1 MSDSTSLQEKRGETK
16 PDPKK
21 KGKKNKKG
29 DTDED
34 SKGSGAAVVLAGIII
49 LIVWLGIIALLIHMD
64 VGGIGTMVSPYLKN
78 IPVVKNI
85 LPASASADATST
97 ENDPYAFSSMQEAVA
112 RVKELEKQVAQQ
124 KKQLASAENDS
135 ADLAQLKKQLKKY
148 QDNEKKFEKEKAD
161 FYEQVVYA
169 DNAPDISNYK
179 TYYEEIEPETAE
191 KLYKQVISDLQT
203 DSKLQDYAAAYSS
216 MKPKEA
222 AAIFDKMTNNLK
234 LVGKILW
241 TMKKDARG
249 AILGQM
255 DPDTAAAV
263 TKLMEPTSSTPANSG
278 STVAA
283 PSTSSSGN

>member
-29 DTDED
+29 EKDED
-34 SKGSGAAVVLAGIII
+34 SKGSGIAVVLAGIII

-64 VGGIGTMVSPYLKN
+64 VGGIGTMVSPYLKK

-85 LPASASADATST
+85 LPASASGDATST

-112 RVKELEKQVAQQ
+112 RVKELEKQVAKQ
-124 KKQLASAENDS
+124 KKQLAAAENDS

-203 DSKLQDYAAAYSS
+203 DSKLSDYAAAYSA

-222 AAIFDKMTNNLK
+222 AAIFDTMTNNLK

-241 TMKKDARG
+241 TMKKDDRG
-249 AILGQM
+249 AILGKM

>member
-21 KGKKNKKG
+21 KGKKNKKAE
-29 DTDED
+29 TDED
-34 SKGSGAAVVLAGIII
+34 SKGSGIAVVLAGIII

-85 LPASASADATST
+85 LPASASGDATST

-112 RVKELEKQVAQQ
+112 RVKELEKQVAKQ
-124 KKQLASAENDS
+124 KKQLATAENDS

-203 DSKLQDYAAAYSS
+203 DSKLSDYAAAYSA

-222 AAIFDKMTNNLK
+222 AAIFDTMTNNLK

-241 TMKKDARG
+241 TMKKDDRG
-249 AILGQM
+249 AILGKM

-263 TKLMEPTSSTPANSG
+263 TKLMEPTSSTPNNSG

-283 PSTSSSGN
+283 PSTSSGN

>member
-29 DTDED
+29 ETDED
-34 SKGSGAAVVLAGIII
+34 SKGSGIAVALAGIII

-85 LPASASADATST
+85 LPASASGDATST

-112 RVKELEKQVAQQ
+112 RVKELEKQVAKQ
-124 KKQLASAENDS
+124 KKQLAAAENDS

-203 DSKLQDYAAAYSS
+203 DAKLQDYAAAYSA

-222 AAIFDKMTNNLK
+222 AAIFDTMTNNLK

-241 TMKKDARG
+241 TMKKDDRG
-249 AILGQM
+249 AILGKM

-263 TKLMEPTSSTPANSG
+263 TKLMEPTSSTPNNSG

-283 PSTSSSGN
+283 PSTSSGN

>member
-29 DTDED
+29 ETDED
-34 SKGSGAAVVLAGIII
+34 SKGSGIAVALAGIII

-85 LPASASADATST
+85 LPASASGDATST

-112 RVKELEKQVAQQ
+112 RVKELEKQVAKQ
-124 KKQLASAENDS
+124 KKQLAAAENDS

-203 DSKLQDYAAAYSS
+203 DSKLSDYAAAYSA

-222 AAIFDKMTNNLK
+222 AAIFDTMTNNLK

-241 TMKKDARG
+241 TMKKDDRG
-249 AILGQM
+249 AILGKM

-263 TKLMEPTSSTPANSG
+263 TKLMEPTSSTPNNSG

-283 PSTSSSGN
+283 PSTSSGN

>member
-29 DTDED
+29 ETDKDT
-34 SKGSGAAVVLAGIII
+34 KGSGIAVVLAGIII

-85 LPASASADATST
+85 LPASASGDATST

-112 RVKELEKQVAQQ
+112 RVKELEKQVAKQ
-124 KKQLASAENDS
+124 KKQLAAAENDS

-203 DSKLQDYAAAYSS
+203 DSKLSDYAAAYSA

-222 AAIFDKMTNNLK
+222 AAIFDTMTNNLK

-241 TMKKDARG
+241 TMKKDDRG
-249 AILGQM
+249 AILGKM

>member
-1 MSDSTSLQEKRGETK
+1 MADSTAVQTGRETR
-16 PDPKK
+16 PDTKK
-21 KGKKNKKG
+21 KGKKKKKG
-29 DTDED
+29 SDDDD
-34 SKGSGAAVVLAGIII
+34 SKGSGVVVFLAGLII
-49 LIVWLGIIALLIHMD
+49 LLVWLGIIALLIHMD

-78 IPVVKNI
+78 VPVVKNI
-85 LPASASADATST
+85 LPESAVEEEKKD
-97 ENDPYAFSSMQEAVA
+97 DPYAFSSMQEAVA
-112 RVKELEKQVAQQ
+112 RVKQLEKQVAKQ
-124 KKQLASAENDS
+124 KKELKAAENDT

-148 QDNEKKFEKEKAD
+148 QNNEKKFEKEKSD

-169 DNAPDISNYK
+169 DNAPDIENYK

-191 KLYKQVISDLQT
+191 KLYKQVLSDLQT
-203 DSKLQDYAAAYSS
+203 DSKLEDYAAAYSS

-222 AAIFDKMTNNLK
+222 AGIFDQMTNNLK

-263 TKLMEPTSSTPANSG
+263 TKLMEPNSSTPNNPG

-283 PSTSSSGN
+283 PSTSSGN

>member
-29 DTDED
+29 ETDED
-34 SKGSGAAVVLAGIII
+34 SKGSGIAVVLAGIII

-85 LPASASADATST
+85 LPASASGDATST

-112 RVKELEKQVAQQ
+112 RVKELEKQVAKQ
-124 KKQLASAENDS
+124 KKQLAAAENDS

-203 DSKLQDYAAAYSS
+203 DSKLSDYAAAYSA

-222 AAIFDKMTNNLK
+222 AAIFDTMTNNLK

-241 TMKKDARG
+241 TMKKDDRG
-249 AILGQM
+249 AILGKM

>member
-1 MSDSTSLQEKRGETK
+1 MADSTAVQTGRETR
-16 PDPKK
+16 PDTKK
-21 KGKKNKKG
+21 KGKKKKKG
-29 DTDED
+29 SDDDD
-34 SKGSGAAVVLAGIII
+34 SKGSGVVVFLAGLII
-49 LIVWLGIIALLIHMD
+49 LLVWLGIIALLIHMD

-78 IPVVKNI
+78 VPVVKNI
-85 LPASASADATST
+85 LPESAVEEEKKD
-97 ENDPYAFSSMQEAVA
+97 DPYAFSSMQEAVA
-112 RVKELEKQVAQQ
+112 RELKA
-124 KKQLASAENDS
+124 AENDT

-148 QDNEKKFEKEKAD
+148 QNNEKKFEKEKSD
-161 FYEQVVYA
+161 FYEQVVYS
-169 DNAPDISNYK
+169 DNAPDIENYK

-191 KLYKQVISDLQT
+191 KLYKQVLSDLQT
-203 DSKLQDYAAAYSS
+203 DSKLEDYAAAYSS

-222 AAIFDKMTNNLK
+222 AGIFDQMTNNLK

-263 TKLMEPTSSTPANSG
+263 TKLMEPNSSTPNNSG

-283 PSTSSSGN
+283 PSTSSGN

>member
-29 DTDED
+29 ETDED
-34 SKGSGAAVVLAGIII
+34 SKGSGIAVALAGIII

-85 LPASASADATST
+85 LPASASGDATST

-112 RVKELEKQVAQQ
+112 RVKELEKQVAKQ
-124 KKQLASAENDS
+124 KKQLAAAENDS

-203 DSKLQDYAAAYSS
+203 DSKLSDYAAAYSA

-222 AAIFDKMTNNLK
+222 AAIFDTMTNNLK

-241 TMKKDARG
+241 TMKKDDRG
-249 AILGQM
+249 AILGKM

-278 STVAA
+278 STVSS
-283 PSTSSSGN
+283 PSTSSGN

>member
-1 MSDSTSLQEKRGETK
+1 
-16 PDPKK
+16 
-21 KGKKNKKG
+21 
-29 DTDED
+29 
-34 SKGSGAAVVLAGIII
+34 
-49 LIVWLGIIALLIHMD
+49 
-64 VGGIGTMVSPYLKN
+64 
-78 IPVVKNI
+78 
-85 LPASASADATST
+85 
-97 ENDPYAFSSMQEAVA
+97 SMQEAVA
-112 RVKELEKQVAQQ
+112 RVKELEKQVAKQ
-124 KKQLASAENDS
+124 KKQLAAAENDS

-203 DSKLQDYAAAYSS
+203 DSKLSDYAAAYSA

-222 AAIFDKMTNNLK
+222 AAIFDTMTNNLK

-241 TMKKDARG
+241 TMKKDDRG
-249 AILGQM
+249 AILGKM

>member
-1 MSDSTSLQEKRGETK
+1 MADSTAVQTGRETR
-16 PDPKK
+16 PDTKK
-21 KGKKNKKG
+21 KGS
-29 DTDED
+29 DDDD
-34 SKGSGAAVVLAGIII
+34 SKGSGVVVFLAGLII
-49 LIVWLGIIALLIHMD
+49 LLVWLGIIALLIHMD

-78 IPVVKNI
+78 VPVVKNI
-85 LPASASADATST
+85 LPESAVEEEKKD
-97 ENDPYAFSSMQEAVA
+97 DPYAFSSMQEAVA
-112 RVKELEKQVAQQ
+112 RVKQLEKQVAKQ
-124 KKQLASAENDS
+124 KKELKAAENDT

-148 QDNEKKFEKEKAD
+148 QNNEKKFEKEKSD

-169 DNAPDISNYK
+169 DNAPDIENYK

-191 KLYKQVISDLQT
+191 KLYKQVLSDLQT
-203 DSKLQDYAAAYSS
+203 DSKLEDYAAAYSS

-222 AAIFDKMTNNLK
+222 AGIFDQMTNNLK

-263 TKLMEPTSSTPANSG
+263 TKLMEPNSSTPNNSG

-283 PSTSSSGN
+283 PSTSSGN

>member
-1 MSDSTSLQEKRGETK
+1 
-16 PDPKK
+16 
-21 KGKKNKKG
+21 
-29 DTDED
+29 
-34 SKGSGAAVVLAGIII
+34 
-49 LIVWLGIIALLIHMD
+49 
-64 VGGIGTMVSPYLKN
+64 
-78 IPVVKNI
+78 
-85 LPASASADATST
+85 
-97 ENDPYAFSSMQEAVA
+97 MQEAVA
-112 RVKELEKQVAQQ
+112 RVKQLEKQVAKQ
-124 KKQLASAENDS
+124 KKELKAAENDT

-148 QDNEKKFEKEKAD
+148 QNNEKKFEKEKSD

-169 DNAPDISNYK
+169 DNAPDIENYK

-191 KLYKQVISDLQT
+191 KLYKQVLSDLQT
-203 DSKLQDYAAAYSS
+203 DSKLEDYAAAYSS

-222 AAIFDKMTNNLK
+222 AGIFDQMTNNLK

-263 TKLMEPTSSTPANSG
+263 TKLMEPNSLTPNNSG

-283 PSTSSSGN
+283 PSTSSGN

>member
-1 MSDSTSLQEKRGETK
+1 MADQTAVQNRRETR
-16 PDPKK
+16 PDTNK
-21 KGKKNKKG
+21 KGKKKKG
-29 DTDED
+29 GDDED
-34 SKGSGAAVVLAGIII
+34 SKGSGVVVFFAGLII
-49 LIVWLGIIALLIHMD
+49 LLVWLGIIALLIHMD

-78 IPVVKNI
+78 VPVVKNI
-85 LPASASADATST
+85 LPESAVKESEKD
-97 ENDPYAFSSMQEAVA
+97 DPYAFSSMQEAVA
-112 RVKELEKQVAQQ
+112 RVKQLEKQVAKQ
-124 KKQLASAENDS
+124 KKQLKAAENDT

-148 QDNEKKFEKEKAD
+148 QNNEKKFEKEKSD

-179 TYYEEIEPETAE
+179 SYYEEIEPETAE
-191 KLYKQVISDLQT
+191 KLYKQVLSDLQT

-222 AAIFDKMTNNLK
+222 AAIFDQMTNNLK

-249 AILGQM
+249 DILGQM
-255 DPDTAAAV
+255 DPDIAAAV
-263 TKLMEPTSSTPANSG
+263 TKLMEPNSSTPNNSG

-283 PSTSSSGN
+283 PSTSSGN

>member
-1 MSDSTSLQEKRGETK
+1 MADSTAVETRK
-16 PDPKK
+16 QTRPDTSK
-21 KGKKNKKG
+21 KGKKKNKG
-29 DTDED
+29 SDDDPD
-34 SKGSGAAVVLAGIII
+34 SKGSGAVVFFAGLLI
-49 LIVWLGIIALLIHMD
+49 LIVWLAIIALLIHMD

-78 IPVVKNI
+78 IPVVKRI
-85 LPASASADATST
+85 LPESAQKETTKD
-97 ENDPYAFSSMQEAVA
+97 DPYAFSSMQEAVA
-112 RVKELEKQVAQQ
+112 RVKQLEKQVASQ
-124 KKQLASAENDS
+124 KKQLQSAQNDTS
-135 ADLAQLKKQLKKY
+135 DLAQLKKQLKKY
-148 QDNEKKFEKEKAD
+148 QKNEKKFEKEKAD

-203 DSKLQDYAAAYSS
+203 DAKLEDYAAAYSA

-222 AAIFDKMTNNLK
+222 AAIFDKMTNNLR

-249 AILGQM
+249 DILGQM

-263 TKLMEPTSSTPANSG
+263 TRLMEPNSSTPNNQG
-278 STVAA
+278 STVSA
-283 PSTSSSGN
+283 PSKSSGN

>member
-1 MSDSTSLQEKRGETK
+1 MADQTAVQNRRETR
-16 PDPKK
+16 PDTNK
-21 KGKKNKKG
+21 KGKKKKG
-29 DTDED
+29 GDDED
-34 SKGSGAAVVLAGIII
+34 SKGSGVVVFFAGLII
-49 LIVWLGIIALLIHMD
+49 LLVWLGIIALLIHMD

-78 IPVVKNI
+78 VPVVKNI
-85 LPASASADATST
+85 LPESAVKESEKD
-97 ENDPYAFSSMQEAVA
+97 DPYAFSSMQEAVA
-112 RVKELEKQVAQQ
+112 RVKQLEKQVAKQ
-124 KKQLASAENDS
+124 KKQLKAAENDT

-148 QDNEKKFEKEKAD
+148 QNNEKKFEKEKSD

-179 TYYEEIEPETAE
+179 SYYEEIEPETAE
-191 KLYKQVISDLQT
+191 KLYKQVLSDIQT

-222 AAIFDKMTNNLK
+222 AAIFDQMTNNLK

-249 AILGQM
+249 DILGQM
-255 DPDTAAAV
+255 DPDIAAAV
-263 TKLMEPTSSTPANSG
+263 TKLMEPNSSTPNNSG

-283 PSTSSSGN
+283 PSTSSGN